1 MYTYVYFVYNAI
13 IQSYAERVLSLGDSS
28 KMPEKMEEWNGSI
41 LSAQDAMR
49 EWVEKERKRKL

>member
-13 IQSYAERVLSLGDSS
+13 IQSYAERVLSLGNSS
-28 KMPEKMEEWNGSI
+28 KLPEKIPSI

-49 EWVEKERKRKL
+49 EQVEKERERKL